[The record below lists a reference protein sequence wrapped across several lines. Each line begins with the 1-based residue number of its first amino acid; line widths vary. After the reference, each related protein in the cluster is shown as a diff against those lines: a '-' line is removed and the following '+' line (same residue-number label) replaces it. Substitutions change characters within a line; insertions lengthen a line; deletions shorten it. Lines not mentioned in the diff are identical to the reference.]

1 MRLEVQES
9 QRSGFF
15 GTTYGATV
23 RLFLSTEERHIL
35 LVKAGS
41 SIRPSHFRNQPM
53 LDVDGLLRGLTHN
66 SGDLQDVKHFVYRAK
81 GFVGFLRHLVEEKRG
96 GKWRGGN
103 REWGSSRR
111 WS

>member
-9 QRSGFF
+9 QTNGFF
-15 GTTYGATV
+15 GTKYGATV
-23 RLFLSTEERHIL
+23 RLCLTTEERHVL
-35 LVKAGS
+35 LVKARS

-53 LDVDGLLRGLTHN
+53 LDVDGLLGGLTY
-66 SGDLQDVKHFVYRAK
+66 SACDLQDVKHFVYRAR
-81 GFVGFLRHLVEEKRG
+81 GFVGFLRHLVEETRG
-96 GKWRGGN
+96 GKWRGGH